1 MKIECKLEGKKHD
14 FGLKGAE
21 ASRKKKKKET
31 KRERKKKSQGGA
43 IEGNFIDCQPPQG
56 IIVDP

>member
-21 ASRKKKKKET
+21 APKRKRKKKQRKKE
-31 KRERKKKSQGGA
+31 KAGG
-43 IEGNFIDCQPPQG
+43 GRSNRR
-56 IIVDP
+56 

>member
-21 ASRKKKKKET
+21 ASRKKK
-31 KRERKKKSQGGA
+31 RKKKQREKGKRKVRG
-43 IEGNFIDCQPPQG
+43 QQ
-56 IIVDP
+56 